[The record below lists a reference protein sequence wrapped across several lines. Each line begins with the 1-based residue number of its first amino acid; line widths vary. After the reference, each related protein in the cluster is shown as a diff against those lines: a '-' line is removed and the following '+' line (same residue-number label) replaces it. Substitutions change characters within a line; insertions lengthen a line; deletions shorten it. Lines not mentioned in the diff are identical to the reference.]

1 VELEQLRKQVTV
13 LTKRLAAFEA
23 RLDSTPATAVSGPGN
38 APTASRTAQDD
49 PVIKL
54 QQLLSTALGLACEPM
69 PSDPDEADTLFD
81 QFAVLM
87 HSERKGTPLLDHNL
101 RHYTWMQLR
110 KNVLIYLK
118 DPNDADSFT
127 VTRREPLKFGP
138 REEKARFFLK
148 ASTRMPTPISFRK
161 DVEDSDR
168 WRIEVSSL

>member
-1 VELEQLRKQVTV
+1 
-13 LTKRLAAFEA
+13 
-23 RLDSTPATAVSGPGN
+23 
-38 APTASRTAQDD
+38 
-49 PVIKL
+49 
-54 QQLLSTALGLACEPM
+54 M

-81 QFAVLM
+81 RFAVLM
-87 HSERKGTPLLDHNL
+87 HSERKGTPLLDRNL
-101 RHYTWMQLR
+101 RNYTWMQLR

-118 DPNDADSFT
+118 DPNDAGSFT

-138 REEKARFFLK
+138 REERARFFLK